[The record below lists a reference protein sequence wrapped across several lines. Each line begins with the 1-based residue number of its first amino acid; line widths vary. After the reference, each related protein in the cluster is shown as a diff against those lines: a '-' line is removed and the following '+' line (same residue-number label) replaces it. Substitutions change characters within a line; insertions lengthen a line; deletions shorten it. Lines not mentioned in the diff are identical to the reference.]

1 VTTAALVVTGLAA
14 LVHVYVF
21 VLESLLWTGP
31 RAARIFG
38 LDAATAR
45 ATAPLAF
52 NQGFYNL
59 FLALEI
65 AAGTVVI
72 ATGHRAVGAT
82 LVLVGALSMV
92 AAGAVL
98 LASDRSKVRPALVQL
113 VPALIGS
120 LLLVASLTT
129 D

>member
-1 VTTAALVVTGLAA
+1 MTTAALVVTGLAA

-38 LDAATAR
+38 LDEPTAR
-45 ATAPLAF
+45 TTAPLAF

-59 FLALEI
+59 FLAVEVL
-65 AAGTVVI
+65 AGTVVL

-82 LVLVGALSMV
+82 LVLVGTLSMV
-92 AAGAVL
+92 AAGSVL
-98 LASDRSKVRPALVQL
+98 LASDRTKLRPALVQL

-120 LLLVASLTT
+120 LLLVAALTT

>member
-45 ATAPLAF
+45 TTAPLAF

>member
-1 VTTAALVVTGLAA
+1 MTTAALVVTGLAA

-38 LDAATAR
+38 LDESAART
-45 ATAPLAF
+45 TAPLAF

-59 FLALEI
+59 FLAVEVL
-65 AAGTVVI
+65 AGTVVL

-82 LVLVGALSMV
+82 LVLVGTLSMV
-92 AAGAVL
+92 AAGSVL
-98 LASDRSKVRPALVQL
+98 LASDRTKVRPALVQL

-120 LLLVASLTT
+120 LLLVAALVTA
-129 D
+129 